1 MAENL
6 AMHVDSD
13 TFINANEQLQ
23 GQIEA
28 LNGILEEYQN
38 LKTNVRDFVEDADS
52 NFDNM
57 QANVEEN
64 IKAVKGELAQVQSIK
79 DQIQNTV
86 DSMTE
91 MNTNAQ
97 TILTQGVEAASGA
110 VKAAIKLDELGII

>member
-1 MAENL
+1 MADNL
-6 AMHVDSD
+6 AMHVDSQ
-13 TFINANEQLQ
+13 TFVDANEQLQ
-23 GQIEA
+23 GQIEV
-28 LNGILEEYQN
+28 LNGILAEYQS
-38 LKTNVRDFVEDADS
+38 LKNNVRDFVEDADS

-91 MNTNAQ
+91 MNTNTQ
-97 TILTQGVEAASGA
+97 TILTQGVESASGA
-110 VKAAIKLDELGII
+110 VRAAIKLDELGII